1 MRFWLELT
9 ACFALNPGTLITG
22 IDLCSP
28 VPDTQGPVSAE
39 SLHPFTSKQKQPLY
53 RWLLFS
59 LKDGSDLVRTD
70 SSAGSEEPERTYFE
84 SPETLKRDQST
95 GRFAFIIGHTH

>member
-39 SLHPFTSKQKQPLY
+39 SLHPFTSKQKQTLY
-53 RWLLFS
+53 RRLLFS
-59 LKDGSDLVRTD
+59 LKDESDLCTPILLPGRRNRK
-70 SSAGSEEPERTYFE
+70 ERIL
-84 SPETLKRDQST
+84 SLRKR
-95 GRFAFIIGHTH
+95 